1 MAGRRGVVRSASPY
15 LLAGLLTVT
24 GMSHF
29 RSPRTYAAIV
39 PDRLPGAYPLVYAT
53 GAAELA
59 LAAGLA
65 APRTRRVAGWATAG
79 FLVAVFP
86 ANVQMAWDWRHRRP
100 ALRWAALLRLPV
112 QAPLVAW
119 AVSVARSAVRTTP
132 G

>member
-1 MAGRRGVVRSASPY
+1 MPELRGVVGSASPY
-15 LLAGLLTVT
+15 LLAAVLTTT
-24 GMSHF
+24 GASHF
-29 RSPRTYAAIV
+29 RSPGMYAAIV
-39 PDRLPGAYPLVYAT
+39 PKQIPGAYPLVYGT

-65 APRTRRVAGWATAG
+65 VPRTRRLAGWTTAA

-86 ANVQMAWDWRHRRP
+86 ANVQMAWDWRHRRA

-112 QAPLVAW
+112 QVPLVAW

>member
-1 MAGRRGVVRSASPY
+1 MRSASPY

-24 GMSHF
+24 GTSHF

-65 APRTRRVAGWATAG
+65 VPRTRRAAGWATAG

-119 AVSVARSAVRTTP
+119 AVSVARSTRPSAVRTTP

>member
-1 MAGRRGVVRSASPY
+1 MPGRRGVVRSASPY
-15 LLAGLLTVT
+15 LLAALLTVT
-24 GMSHF
+24 GTSHF
-29 RSPRTYAAIV
+29 RSPRAYAAIV
-39 PDRLPGAYPLVYAT
+39 PDRLPGAYPIVYAT

-59 LAAGLA
+59 LATGLVV
-65 APRTRRVAGWATAG
+65 PRTRRVAAWATAG

-119 AVSVARSAVRTTP
+119 AVSVARSAVRTTR

>member
-1 MAGRRGVVRSASPY
+1 MPGRRGVVRSASPY
-15 LLAGLLTVT
+15 LLAALLTVSGT
-24 GMSHF
+24 SHF
-29 RSPRTYAAIV
+29 CSPRTYAAIV
-39 PDRLPGAYPLVYAT
+39 PDQLPGAYPLVYAS

-59 LAAGLA
+59 LAAGITL
-65 APRTRRVAGWATAG
+65 PRTRRVAGWATAA

-119 AVSVARSAVRTTP
+119 AMSVARSAVRTIP